1 MSTFRASAR
10 TVDMLGRQ
18 QIAGIPTAISELFKN
33 AHDAYADLVE
43 VDFLRWNGL
52 FLLRDDGIGMT
63 RTDFEERWLT
73 LGTESKLGGTSLM
86 PPPAMAG
93 KRTRPLLGEKGIGR
107 LAIAV
112 IGSQVLV
119 MSRAHPPANSPLVC
133 AFINWTLFEAPGIR
147 LDEIEVPIVDLPPGE
162 LPDSSV
168 ITELVD
174 TAHSNTER
182 LSATISDPRRR
193 QILSELKQF
202 AKVDPAS
209 LDTELG
215 EPSLRTGHG
224 THFLILPVHE
234 SLSASLEEPTG
245 RFGASPIRK
254 ALVGFTNTMTSDLE
268 PIIET
273 KFRDH
278 KTRDSYD
285 EIIGGEFFT
294 PEEFREADH
303 HIEGEFDAY
312 GQFVGR
318 VSVYQQDA
326 TRHVVSW
333 PQAGGRKTDCGPFKL
348 RVAIVQ
354 GERSA
359 TKVPPEEWARLTA
372 RLDEIGGLYVYR
384 DGIRVLPYGGPDFDW
399 VGIEFRRTKSA
410 YYYYFSYRRIFGH
423 VDISSRQNA
432 KLNEKAGR
440 EGFQENR
447 AYRQFRGILE
457 NFFVQVAADFFRE
470 GGVEYETFQ
479 EIRGELEQAEE
490 LRRKRQKQLRV
501 RLAQFR
507 TSLAESSD
515 AIASGDI
522 ADAVNEVI
530 DTLRK
535 DLAAAALA
543 QNPNEAASGFIAAE
557 SQARAELTSLR
568 EQFRVRSPRGF
579 GLTRALRRDWQ
590 AYQAAWAD
598 VERETIE
605 AGVAEIDRVVTAETE
620 AHRVLVDR
628 RKRFEEV
635 LQRTI
640 DDARRVT
647 RGSER
652 DAGQALREV
661 QDRVTALRRKSL
673 TDLDRTIAEI
683 ETEVARV
690 DVTELSDEAFVD
702 TRSALEDR
710 IISVAE
716 AEREAL
722 TILVDQLQSVAISRN
737 GDAAVSPIELT
748 GALEEELLAL
758 REQADEELELAQL
771 GMALSVITHEFDV
784 SIRAVR
790 SNLRRLRSWA
800 DVNDD
805 IRGLYENLRTSFDH
819 LDAYLTLFTPLQRR
833 LYRKQVEIVGAE
845 IETFLRDLFGER
857 MGRHAV
863 KFEVTSAFRRHRF
876 VGYPS
881 TFYPVF
887 VNLVDNS
894 LYWISEA
901 PEPRYIRLDAD
912 DGRMTVS
919 DSGPGVPE
927 RDHDEIFER
936 GFTRKPGGRGL
947 GLYISRDVLQREG
960 HDLDLVPTDGAG
972 AMFEIRQVSDS
983 NGQED
988 DE

>member
-1 MSTFRASAR
+1 
-10 TVDMLGRQ
+10 MLGRQ

-33 AHDAYADLVE
+33 AHDAYADAVE

-52 FLLRDDGIGMT
+52 FVLRDDGIGMT

-73 LGTESKLGGTSLM
+73 LGTESKLGGTSRLS
-86 PPPAMAG
+86 PPARLPG
-93 KRTRPLLGEKGIGR
+93 KRKRPLLGEKGIGR

-119 MSRAHPPANSPLVC
+119 MSRAHDPPSSPLVC
-133 AFINWTLFEAPGIR
+133 AFINWTLFETPGIR
-147 LDEIEVPIVDLPPGE
+147 LDEIEVPIRDVPPGE
-162 LPDSSV
+162 LPDTSLTAELLESCRST
-168 ITELVD
+168 TEALG
-174 TAHSNTER
+174 E
-182 LSATISDPRRR
+182 TISSARRR
-193 QILSELKQF
+193 QILAELQQF
-202 AKVDPAS
+202 ADVDPKS
-209 LDTELG
+209 LDAELG
-215 EPSLRTGHG
+215 QPSLRTGHG
-224 THFLILPVHE
+224 TQFLILPVHE
-234 SLSASLEEPTG
+234 PLIASLEEPTG
-245 RFGASPIRK
+245 RFSASPLRK
-254 ALVGFTNTMTSDLE
+254 ALVGFTNTMTSEAD

-273 KFRDH
+273 RFRDH

-294 PEEFREADH
+294 PEEFHEADH
-303 HIEGEFDAY
+303 HIEGQFDEY

-318 VSVYQQDA
+318 VSVYQQQSV
-326 TRHVVSW
+326 RHVVSW
-333 PQAGGRKTDCGPFKL
+333 PQAGGRKTDCGPFQL

-359 TKVPPEEWARLTA
+359 TKVPPEEWARLTT

-399 VGIEFRRTKSA
+399 VGIELRRTKSA
-410 YYYYFSYRRIFGH
+410 SYYYFSYRRIFGH
-423 VDISSRQNA
+423 VDITTKQNSR
-432 KLNEKAGR
+432 LNEKAGR

-457 NFFVQVAADFFRE
+457 NFFVQIAADFFRE
-470 GGVEYETFQ
+470 GGVEFETFQ
-479 EIRGELEQAEE
+479 EIRGELEHAEE
-490 LRRKRQKQLRV
+490 LRRRRQKQRRV

-507 TSLAESSD
+507 SSLAESSD
-515 AIASGDI
+515 AIAGGDVS
-522 ADAVNEVI
+522 DAVEEVI
-530 DTLRK
+530 DSLRK
-535 DLAAAALA
+535 DLAAAATRTD
-543 QNPNEAASGFIAAE
+543 PGEVASGFIAAE
-557 SQARAELTSLR
+557 SRARAELLSLR

-579 GLTRALRRDWQ
+579 GLTRALRREWQ

-598 VERETIE
+598 VDRGTIE
-605 AGVAEIDRVVTAETE
+605 PAFTEIDRVVAAETE
-620 AHRVLVDR
+620 AHRVAVDR
-628 RKRFEEV
+628 RRRFEEV
-635 LQRTI
+635 LQATI
-640 DDARRVT
+640 DDARRST

-652 DAGQALREV
+652 DAGRALQEA
-661 QDRVTALRRKSL
+661 QERVTALRKKSL
-673 TDLDRTIAEI
+673 ADLDRTIQEIQAEI
-683 ETEVARV
+683 ARV
-690 DVTELSDEAFVD
+690 DVTQLSDDKFVD

-710 IISVAE
+710 IVTVAE
-716 AEREAL
+716 AERETL
-722 TILVDQLQSVAISRN
+722 TVLADQLQSVAIGRN
-737 GDAAVSPIELT
+737 GDGAISPLELT

-800 DVNDD
+800 DVNED

-857 MGRHAV
+857 MSRHAV
-863 KFEVTSAFRRHRF
+863 KLEVTSAFRRHRF

-894 LYWISEA
+894 LYWVSEA
-901 PEPRYIRLDAD
+901 QEPRFIRLDAA
-912 DGRMTVS
+912 DGSMMVS

-960 HDLDLVPTDGAG
+960 HTLDLIPGGEGGAI
-972 AMFEIRQVSDS
+972 FEIRKT
-983 NGQED
+983 D
-988 DE
+988 DEGGRDGDV